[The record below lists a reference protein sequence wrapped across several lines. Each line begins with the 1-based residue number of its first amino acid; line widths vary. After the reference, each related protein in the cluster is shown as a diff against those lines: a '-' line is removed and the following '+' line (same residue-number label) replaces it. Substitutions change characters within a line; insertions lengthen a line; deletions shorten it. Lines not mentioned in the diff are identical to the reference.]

1 MIMKGKNILLAA
13 LLVILPSSVD
23 AQKKKSATKAKVKQK
38 TTVVDNELEQR
49 LESMRGFTQKVMF
62 IDSVVVS
69 KSKLLSSL
77 NIPDEAGSIQAYN
90 KFFNTTDQPNSIVYL
105 NQLRNKCV
113 FSKFTDGGWDLY
125 SKEMIG
131 EKWSN
136 AVPLKGLDILGDD
149 VDINWPFLLSDG
161 TTLYFAAKGEESIGG
176 FDIFMTRYDETT
188 QSYLKPENIG
198 MPFNSID
205 NDYFF
210 IVDEY
215 DGIGWFATDRNQ
227 PEGKVCIYSFIY
239 NNVRENYVVDEYT
252 PEQLR
257 QLSEIHS
264 ISQTWTS
271 NQARLGALEQL
282 TAVYKRKF
290 TQKKKNDFEFV
301 INDEL
306 TYTTLTDF
314 RSSEAAEMYV
324 DLNELLRK
332 KNKLD
337 SSIERARI
345 AYPTARQAQR
355 EQYKQQLLAAE
366 KQSEKYE
373 TDIKN
378 LSKKIRRI
386 ELTKLGK

>member
-113 FSKFTDGGWDLY
+113 FSKFADGGWDLY
-125 SKEMIG
+125 SQEMIG

-239 NNVRENYVVDEYT
+239 NDVRENYVVDEYT

-314 RSSEAAEMYV
+314 RSVEAAEMYV

>member
-1 MIMKGKNILLAA
+1 MKGKNILLAA

-239 NNVRENYVVDEYT
+239 NDVRENYVVDEYT

-314 RSSEAAEMYV
+314 RSVEAAEMYV
-324 DLNELLRK
+324 NLNELLRK

-345 AYPTARQAQR
+345 AYPTARQPQR

>member
-161 TTLYFAAKGEESIGG
+161 TTLYFAAKGVESIGG

-271 NQARLGALEQL
+271 NQARLSALEQL

-332 KNKLD
+332 KSKLD

-345 AYPTARQAQR
+345 AYPTARQAHR

>member
-13 LLVILPSSVD
+13 LLVLLPSSVD

-90 KFFNTTDQPNSIVYL
+90 NFFNTTDQPNSIVYL
-105 NQLRNKCV
+105 NQLKNKCV

-131 EKWSN
+131 GKWSN

-239 NNVRENYVVDEYT
+239 NDVRENYVVDEYT

-271 NQARLGALEQL
+271 NQARLSALEQL

-337 SSIERARI
+337 SSMERARI
-345 AYPTARQAQR
+345 AYPTARQAHR

-378 LSKKIRRI
+378 LSKEIRRI

>member
-38 TTVVDNELEQR
+38 TTVVDNEFEQR

-271 NQARLGALEQL
+271 NQARLDALEQL

-314 RSSEAAEMYV
+314 RSVEAAEMYV

-337 SSIERARI
+337 SSIERARV

>member
-1 MIMKGKNILLAA
+1 MKGKNILLAA

-113 FSKFTDGGWDLY
+113 FSKFADGGWDLY
-125 SKEMIG
+125 SQEMIG

-314 RSSEAAEMYV
+314 RSVEAAEMYV

-337 SSIERARI
+337 SSIERARV
-345 AYPTARQAQR
+345 AYPTARQPQR

>member
-38 TTVVDNELEQR
+38 TTFVDNELEQR

-131 EKWSN
+131 GKWSN

-161 TTLYFAAKGEESIGG
+161 TTLYFAAKGVESIGG

-239 NNVRENYVVDEYT
+239 NDVRENYVVDEYT

-337 SSIERARI
+337 SSMERARI

-378 LSKKIRRI
+378 LSKEIRRI

>member
-38 TTVVDNELEQR
+38 TTVVDNEFEQR

-131 EKWSN
+131 GKWSN

-161 TTLYFAAKGEESIGG
+161 TTLYFAAKGVESIGG

-378 LSKKIRRI
+378 LSKEIRRI

>member
-1 MIMKGKNILLAA
+1 MKGKNILLAA

-38 TTVVDNELEQR
+38 TTVVDNEFEQR

>member
-1 MIMKGKNILLAA
+1 MKGKNILLAA

-38 TTVVDNELEQR
+38 TTFVDNELEQR

-113 FSKFTDGGWDLY
+113 FSKFADGGWDLY
-125 SKEMIG
+125 TKEMIG

-136 AVPLKGLDILGDD
+136 AVPLKGLDIFGDD

-161 TTLYFAAKGEESIGG
+161 TTLYFAAKGVESIGG

-252 PEQLR
+252 PEQIR

-337 SSIERARI
+337 SSMERARI

>member
-113 FSKFTDGGWDLY
+113 FSKFADGGWDLY

-271 NQARLGALEQL
+271 NQARLSALEQL

-314 RSSEAAEMYV
+314 RSVEAAEMYV

>member
-239 NNVRENYVVDEYT
+239 NDVRENYVVDEYT

-271 NQARLGALEQL
+271 NQARLSALEQL

-337 SSIERARI
+337 SSMERARI
-345 AYPTARQAQR
+345 AYPTARQAHR

-378 LSKKIRRI
+378 LSKEIRRI

>member
-1 MIMKGKNILLAA
+1 MKGKNILLAA

-125 SKEMIG
+125 SQEMIG

-271 NQARLGALEQL
+271 NQARLSALEQL

-314 RSSEAAEMYV
+314 RSVEAAEMYV

-337 SSIERARI
+337 SSMERARI

>member
-1 MIMKGKNILLAA
+1 MKGKNILLAA

-38 TTVVDNELEQR
+38 TTVVDNEFEQR

-113 FSKFTDGGWDLY
+113 FSKFADGGWDLY
-125 SKEMIG
+125 SQEMIG

-239 NNVRENYVVDEYT
+239 NDVRENYVVDEYT

-271 NQARLGALEQL
+271 NQARLSALEQL

-337 SSIERARI
+337 SSIERARV
-345 AYPTARQAQR
+345 AYPTARQPQR

-378 LSKKIRRI
+378 LSKEIRRI

>member
-113 FSKFTDGGWDLY
+113 FSKFADGGWDLY

-239 NNVRENYVVDEYT
+239 NDVRENYVVDEYT

-271 NQARLGALEQL
+271 NQARLSALEQL

-345 AYPTARQAQR
+345 AYPTARQAHR

-378 LSKKIRRI
+378 LSKEIRRI

>member
-239 NNVRENYVVDEYT
+239 NDVRENYVVDEYT

-314 RSSEAAEMYV
+314 RSVEAAEMYV

>member
-1 MIMKGKNILLAA
+1 MKGKNILLAA

-38 TTVVDNELEQR
+38 TTVVDNEFEQR

-271 NQARLGALEQL
+271 NQARLDALEQL

>member
-1 MIMKGKNILLAA
+1 MKGKNILLAA

-113 FSKFTDGGWDLY
+113 FSKFADGGWDLY
-125 SKEMIG
+125 SQEMIG

-271 NQARLGALEQL
+271 NQARLSALEQL

-314 RSSEAAEMYV
+314 RSVEAAEMYV

-337 SSIERARI
+337 SSMERARI

>member
-113 FSKFTDGGWDLY
+113 FSKFADGGWDLY

-131 EKWSN
+131 GKWSN

-337 SSIERARI
+337 SSIERARV
-345 AYPTARQAQR
+345 AYPTARQPQR